1 MGNIYSRNLLTRTV
15 PVGSTAQFGPPAGTV
30 WSIKTATVFQA
41 PASGNV
47 LYLRDVVTQVY
58 MLALVGLAGPQW
70 GYWNGTLVIND
81 GQKVFLD
88 CRGSAA
94 NVVLSGYQLSVV

>member
-1 MGNIYSRNLLTRTV
+1 MGNIYSRNLLVRTV
-15 PVGSTAQFGPPAGTV
+15 PVGSTAAFGPPTGTV

-41 PASGNV
+41 VAGGNA

-58 MLALVGLAGPQW
+58 MLALVGLGATQW

-94 NVVLSGYQLSVV
+94 NITLSGYQLVSP